1 MSERGSTGAS
11 SRKTTLA
18 LSRSRSFPTIEKL
31 SSARTIAQEM
41 NATALRM
48 GALFRH
54 DDVKHQPARGEQHD
68 TRRCQHAGFHEQR
81 RIEHVVIAGHI
92 EQKRS
97 EEHTSELQ
105 SPYDLVCRLLLEK
118 KKI

>member
-11 SRKTTLA
+11 SRKTTLP
-18 LSRSRSFPTIEKL
+18 LSSWRSFPTIEKL

-68 TRRCQHAGFHEQR
+68 TRRCQHAGFHEQTSHR
-81 RIEHVVIAGHI
+81 A
-92 EQKRS
+92 RS
-97 EEHTSELQ
+97 NSWTHRTEASQ
-105 SPYDLVCRLLLEK
+105 FPGA
-118 KKI
+118 

>member
-11 SRKTTLA
+11 SRKTTLP
-18 LSRSRSFPTIEKL
+18 LSSWRSFPTIEKL

-68 TRRCQHAGFHEQR
+68 TRRSQPAGFHGHR
-81 RIEHVVIAGHI
+81 RIEPAEIAGHLN
-92 EQKRS
+92 RS
-97 EEHTSELQ
+97 LRHS
-105 SPYDLVCRLLLEK
+105 
-118 KKI
+118 